1 MNQMEAFKWEQ
12 KRQAA
17 TAKDRDK
24 EKHSKDREAEERR
37 LREKAAADERAKAA
51 VRQEDEKREKE
62 LDELEKLVLQQARL
76 AGASP
81 EMTSLPKA
89 LPTIE
94 VVNSVSDSSSSSSI
108 APTSVSPASSATEDT
123 VQNATTQGSQ
133 LEAINTSS
141 STSLSQTTTPV
152 SYVSSVSSKV
162 SSTRSDSSESIYAQI
177 VRRLNALEGNSSL
190 VARYIEEQAK
200 VMRVMLTRV
209 ERGWD
214 EYRLDREN
222 EEHRRW
228 EQEVSCICV
237 MQRYRSADRSANA
250 PRGPS
255 GAGHLSNGTATGF
268 AGSRAQGDPL

>member
-24 EKHSKDREAEERR
+24 EKLSKDREAEERR
-37 LREKAAADERAKAA
+37 LREKAAADERATAA

-62 LDELEKLVLQQARL
+62 LDELEQLVLQQARL

-81 EMTSLPKA
+81 EMTSPPRD
-89 LPTIE
+89 LPTVE
-94 VVNSVSDSSSSSSI
+94 VVGVTASPSSTSSSSPDSPISVSSASPAGEDTLQNATAQGPQEEAIDSSSG
-108 APTSVSPASSATEDT
+108 TAS
-123 VQNATTQGSQ
+123 
-133 LEAINTSS
+133 
-141 STSLSQTTTPV
+141 SQTTTSV
-152 SYVSSVSSKV
+152 SSVSSVSSKIP
-162 SSTRSDSSESIYAQI
+162 STRSDSSESIYAQI

-228 EQEVSCICV
+228 EQEVSC
-237 MQRYRSADRSANA
+237 MNTFPAKLLEADGWQANA

-255 GAGHLSNGTATGF
+255 RSGHFSDGAA
-268 AGSRAQGDPL
+268 AGLARS

>member
-24 EKHSKDREAEERR
+24 EKLSKDREAEERR

-81 EMTSLPKA
+81 EMTTLPRD
-89 LPTIE
+89 LPAIE
-94 VVNSVSDSSSSSSI
+94 VVGLTASPPSSSSSSSI
-108 APTSVSPASSATEDT
+108 TPTSVSSPSPAGEDAL
-123 VQNATTQGSQ
+123 QNATAHGPQQ
-133 LEAINTSS
+133 EAVNSS
-141 STSLSQTTTPV
+141 SGTTSSQTTTSV
-152 SYVSSVSSKV
+152 SSASSVSSKIP
-162 SSTRSDSSESIYAQI
+162 STRSDSSESIYAQI

-190 VARYIEEQAK
+190 VARYIEEQAR

-228 EQEVSCICV
+228 EQEVSCIC
-237 MQRYRSADRSANA
+237 RSSAEI
-250 PRGPS
+250 
-255 GAGHLSNGTATGF
+255 LC
-268 AGSRAQGDPL
+268 